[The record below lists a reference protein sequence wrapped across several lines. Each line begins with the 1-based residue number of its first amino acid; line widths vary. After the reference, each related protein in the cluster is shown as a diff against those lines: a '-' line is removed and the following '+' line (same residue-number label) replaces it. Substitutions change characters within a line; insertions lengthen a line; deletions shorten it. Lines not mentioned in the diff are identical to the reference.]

1 VDSEARCLVGDRTA
15 RGSEVRGRL
24 NREGYL
30 IRCGVLDL
38 DLIAEAGDHVSWLQE
53 RYPDRRGEDLTHEL
67 VALDPFWVRLVSD
80 DRLLDIAEMI
90 VGPNIA
96 PFASHYISKPLF
108 VGKQVLWHQ
117 DSSYWPL
124 EPMEAITLWLAI
136 DPSTS
141 ENGCVRVIPG
151 SHKGEVHPLRR
162 RDDVENV
169 LGSESAAEID
179 ESLAVDLELA
189 PGDVEVHHPSIVHGS
204 NANTSPYRRCG
215 LTIRYIPTST
225 RVTSAEHPFAS
236 ALLHRG
242 EPSVNLYQPWPE
254 YRPGEHFGFSE
265 AETWNAQ
272 HGHGST

>member
-1 VDSEARCLVGDRTA
+1 MDDRTA
-15 RGSEVRGRL
+15 RGSDVRDRL
-24 NREGYL
+24 DREGYL
-30 IRCGVLDL
+30 ILSGVLDL
-38 DLIAEAGDHVSWLQE
+38 DLIAEASDHVSWLQE
-53 RYPDRRGEDLTHEL
+53 RYPDRRGEDLTHDL
-67 VALDPFWVRLVSD
+67 VARDPFWVRLVSD
-80 DRLLDIAEMI
+80 DRLLHIAAMF

-96 PFASHYISKPLF
+96 LFASHYISKPPF

-124 EPMEAITLWLAI
+124 EPMEVITLWLAI
-136 DPSTS
+136 GPATS

-169 LGSESAAEID
+169 LGSESAVVID

-204 NANTSPYRRCG
+204 NANTSPHRRCG

-225 RVTSAEHPFAS
+225 RITSAEQPFAS
-236 ALLHRG
+236 ALLLRG
-242 EPSVNLYQPWPE
+242 EPGVNLYQPWPE
-254 YRPGEHFGFSE
+254 YRRGEHFGFAG
-265 AETWNAQ
+265 AETWNSW
-272 HGHGST
+272 HGHGGT